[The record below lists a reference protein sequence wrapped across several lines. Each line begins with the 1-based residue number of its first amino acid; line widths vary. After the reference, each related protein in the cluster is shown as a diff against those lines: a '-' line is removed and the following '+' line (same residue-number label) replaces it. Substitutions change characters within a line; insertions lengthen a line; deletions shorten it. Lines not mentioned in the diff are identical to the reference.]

1 MPRYS
6 TTPDLLT
13 PSPPGSPASAGD
25 TECFNW
31 LRQLVDWQDAGGG
44 QDSSDYLASIKD
56 DLFDEEVF
64 VFTPKGD
71 CVQLIPPRR
80 PTPASIG

>member
-1 MPRYS
+1 
-6 TTPDLLT
+6 
-13 PSPPGSPASAGD
+13 
-25 TECFNW
+25 
-31 LRQLVDWQDAGGG
+31 VDWQDDGGG

-71 CVQLIPPRR
+71 CVQVIPPRR
-80 PTPASIG
+80 QTPASIG